1 VKGSR
6 RMESSRLDETKLL
19 RPCLKNKIQK
29 RAGGMAQ
36 VVEQLPSMLE
46 TLGSIV
52 STRKKKKKEKAGGSE
67 GGGALACLPFMR
79 T

>member
-52 STRKKKKKEKAGGSE
+52 STRKKEKAGGSE